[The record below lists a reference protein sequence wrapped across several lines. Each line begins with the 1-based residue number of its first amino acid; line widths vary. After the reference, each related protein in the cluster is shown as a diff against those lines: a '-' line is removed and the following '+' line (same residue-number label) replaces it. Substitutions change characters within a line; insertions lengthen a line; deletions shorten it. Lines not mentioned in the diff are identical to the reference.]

1 MSLLGCWHSAPAH
14 RRRKKGGGGK
24 RGRGRRKKSAAV
36 SLLLASL
43 CAGLERHRG
52 SPLSLPNKSP
62 NVLNICTPPPPPF
75 PHRHTHTNPPPS
87 WGLIRITQFMGISVW
102 SVAEQI
108 AGLRV
113 IILITPCG
121 CDYMCIWALRI
132 CVSVLRRI
140 QRSGQYLML
149 PSRVCFGE
157 AHLQV
162 GRNIGAISKQ

>member
-1 MSLLGCWHSAPAH
+1 MEEEKEEEDEERKVLLSVC
-14 RRRKKGGGGK
+14 
-24 RGRGRRKKSAAV
+24 
-36 SLLLASL
+36 
-43 CAGLERHRG
+43 
-52 SPLSLPNKSP
+52 SLPLCVQGWKDTVDHLYLCPTNHRMSSTYALP
-62 NVLNICTPPPPPF
+62 RPPF